1 MAAPRYVPTT
11 SLKKKYYESPR
22 RKQSDRWLSSRPAE
36 QKAAPPRNAGFGNQ
50 GPDQGYALKIVQ
62 HFRDKVYLADSEE
75 WDDAAEVAV
84 IIGLKRA
91 SLFGRAPSRYDLEAA
106 FCIWGFFDPKPDS
119 DLLALRLEK
128 LKHLGAAHNYLLRRD
143 VADSVPSDVL
153 KREVEKIH
161 EAYEEGWK
169 PMIDTAIL
177 NRVDNP

>member
-1 MAAPRYVPTT
+1 MAAPRYVPTP

-22 RKQSDRWLSSRPAE
+22 RKQSDRWMSSRPAE
-36 QKAAPPRNAGFGNQ
+36 QNKASPRNTGFGNQ

-62 HFRDKVYLADSEE
+62 HFRSKVYLADSEE

-106 FCIWGFFDPKPDS
+106 FCIWGFFDPTPDS

-128 LKHLGAAHNYLLRRD
+128 LKHLGAAHNYLLRRAI
-143 VADSVPSDVL
+143 ADSVPSDAL
-153 KREVEKIH
+153 RREVEKIQ
-161 EAYEEGWK
+161 EAYGEGWES
-169 PMIDTAIL
+169 MIDTAIL
-177 NRVDNP
+177 NRADNP